1 MSALFTNYRWLG
13 AKLIIAVLLSLA
25 ALFVFRDSKGIG
37 YIESLGPDITEVV
50 DSVLGVPSTIG
61 DRGQQFMESKAEL
74 RERISELESENIVLS
89 ARGQRLEALL
99 AENRRY
105 RALLNS
111 STASDPDLTVARII
125 SVSPDI
131 QRHLVTVDRGHAD
144 GIHEGDVVINAA
156 GVMGQVVNS
165 GRSASQ
171 VLLISDASHGLPV
184 LNNRTGLRGVVEG
197 TGRLD
202 RLVIR
207 NLASTADIVEGD
219 LLVTSGLGGR
229 FVSGYPVATVTETR
243 VSGDAAYLTVWADPL
258 ADLNLESHVLI
269 LHSEHDEPQPVQVD
283 KLVERQ

>member
-13 AKLIIAVLLSLA
+13 AKVTIAVLMSLA
-25 ALFVFRDSKGIG
+25 LLFLLRDTKAVGFL
-37 YIESLGPDITEVV
+37 ESLGPDITEVV
-50 DSVLGVPSTIG
+50 DAVLGVPSVIG
-61 DRGQQFMESKAEL
+61 DRGLQFMESKAEL
-74 RERISELESENIVLS
+74 RERITELENQNIVLS

-111 STASDPDLTVARII
+111 SIASDPDLTVARII

>member
-13 AKLIIAVLLSLA
+13 AKLFIAVLLSLA
-25 ALFVFRDSKGIG
+25 LLFVFRDSKAVG
-37 YIESLGPDITEVV
+37 YVENLGPDITELLEL
-50 DSVLGVPSTIG
+50 VLGVPSAIG
-61 DRGQQFMESKAEL
+61 DRGMQFVESKAEL
-74 RERISELESENIVLS
+74 RERISELESENVVLS

-105 RALLNS
+105 RTLLNS
-111 STASDPDLTVARII
+111 SSASDPDLTVARII

-131 QRHLVTVDRGHAD
+131 QRHLVTVDRGGAH
-144 GIHEGDVVINAA
+144 GIHEGDVVINAS

-165 GRSASQ
+165 GRFASQ

-229 FVSGYPVATVTETR
+229 FVSGYPVATVSETR

-258 ADLNLESHVLI
+258 ADLDLESHVLI
-269 LHSEHDEPQPVQVD
+269 LHSEQDKAQPAQADELADLQ
-283 KLVERQ
+283 

>member
-13 AKLIIAVLLSLA
+13 AKLIVAVLLSLA
-25 ALFVFRDSKGIG
+25 LLFLFRDSKAVG
-37 YIESLGPDITEVV
+37 YIHSLGPDLTEVV
-50 DSVLGVPSTIG
+50 DLVLGVPSAIG
-61 DRGQQFMESKAEL
+61 DRGLQFLESKAEL
-74 RERISELESENIVLS
+74 RERITELESENIVLS

-131 QRHLVTVDRGHAD
+131 ERHLVTVDRGVAD
-144 GIHEGDVVINAA
+144 GIHEGDVVINAS

-165 GRSASQ
+165 GRFASQ

-207 NLASTADIVEGD
+207 NLASTADIIEGD

-229 FVSGYPVATVTETR
+229 FVSGYPVATVAETR
-243 VSGDAAYLTVWADPL
+243 ISGDAAYLTVWADPL
-258 ADLNLESHVLI
+258 ADLDLESHVLI
-269 LHSEHDEPQPVQVD
+269 LHSEQDTPQPALVDSVADVQ
-283 KLVERQ
+283 

>member
-13 AKLIIAVLLSLA
+13 AKLFIAVLLSLA
-25 ALFVFRDSKGIG
+25 LLFVFRDSKAVG
-37 YIESLGPDITEVV
+37 YVENLGPDITELLEL
-50 DSVLGVPSTIG
+50 VLGVPSAIG
-61 DRGQQFMESKAEL
+61 DRGMQFVESKAEL
-74 RERISELESENIVLS
+74 RERISELESENVVLS

-105 RALLNS
+105 RTLLNS
-111 STASDPDLTVARII
+111 SSASDPDLTVARII

-131 QRHLVTVDRGHAD
+131 QRHLVTVDRGGAH
-144 GIHEGDVVINAA
+144 GIHEGDVVINAS

-229 FVSGYPVATVTETR
+229 FVSGYPVATVSETR

-258 ADLNLESHVLI
+258 ADLDLESHVLI
-269 LHSEHDEPQPVQVD
+269 LHSEQDKAQPAQADELADLQ
-283 KLVERQ
+283 

>member
-13 AKLIIAVLLSLA
+13 AKLIVAVLLSLA
-25 ALFVFRDSKGIG
+25 LLFLFRESKAVG
-37 YIESLGPDITEVV
+37 YIERLGPDITEVV
-50 DSVLGVPSTIG
+50 DLVLGVPSAIG
-61 DRGQQFMESKAEL
+61 DRGLQFMESKAEL
-74 RERISELESENIVLS
+74 RERITELESENIVLS

-111 STASDPDLTVARII
+111 SIASDPDLTVARII

-131 QRHLVTVDRGHAD
+131 QRHLVTVDRGDAH
-144 GIHEGDVVINAA
+144 GIHEGDVVINAL

-165 GRSASQ
+165 GRFASQ

-243 VSGDAAYLTVWADPL
+243 ISGDAAYLTVWADPL
-258 ADLNLESHVLI
+258 ADLDLESHVLI
-269 LHSEHDEPQPVQVD
+269 LHGEQNASQPAKVD
-283 KLVERQ
+283 KLVDLQ

>member
-13 AKLIIAVLLSLA
+13 AKLFIAVLLSLA
-25 ALFVFRDSKGIG
+25 LLFVFRDSKAVG
-37 YIESLGPDITEVV
+37 YVENLGPDITELLEL
-50 DSVLGVPSTIG
+50 VLGVPSAIG
-61 DRGQQFMESKAEL
+61 DRGMQFVESKAEL
-74 RERISELESENIVLS
+74 RERISELESENVVLS

-105 RALLNS
+105 RTLLNS
-111 STASDPDLTVARII
+111 SSASDPDLTVARII

-131 QRHLVTVDRGHAD
+131 QRHLVTVDRGVAH
-144 GIHEGDVVINAA
+144 GIHEGDVVINAS

-165 GRSASQ
+165 GRFASQ

-229 FVSGYPVATVTETR
+229 FVSGYPVATVSETR

-258 ADLNLESHVLI
+258 ADLDLESHVLI
-269 LHSEHDEPQPVQVD
+269 LHSEQDKAQPAQADELADLQ
-283 KLVERQ
+283 

>member
-1 MSALFTNYRWLG
+1 MSALFSNDRWLG
-13 AKLIIAVLLSLA
+13 AKVTVAVLTSLA
-25 ALFVFRDSKGIG
+25 LLFVFKDSKAIG
-37 YIESLGPDITEVV
+37 YVESLGPDITDLV
-50 DSVLGVPSTIG
+50 DLVLDVPSAIG
-61 DRGQQFMESKAEL
+61 DRGLQFMESKAEL
-74 RERISELESENIVLS
+74 RERITELESENIVLS

-111 STASDPDLTVARII
+111 STASDPDLTVARIV
-125 SVSPDI
+125 SVSPDV
-131 QRHLVTVDRGHAD
+131 QRHLVTVDRGDAD
-144 GIHEGDVVINAA
+144 GIHEGDVVINAS

-165 GRSASQ
+165 GRFASQ

-229 FVSGYPVATVTETR
+229 FLSGYPVATVMETE

-258 ADLNLESHVLI
+258 ADLDLESLVLI
-269 LHSEHDEPQPVQVD
+269 LHSEQDTPQPAQVD
-283 KLVERQ
+283 SAADVQ

>member
-1 MSALFTNYRWLG
+1 MSTLFTNYRWLG
-13 AKLIIAVLLSLA
+13 AKLFIAVVLSLA
-25 ALFVFRDSKGIG
+25 LLFVFRDSKAVG
-37 YIESLGPDITEVV
+37 YVENLGPDITELLEL
-50 DSVLGVPSTIG
+50 VLGVPSAIG
-61 DRGQQFMESKAEL
+61 DRGLQFMESKAEL
-74 RERISELESENIVLS
+74 RERITELESENIVLS

-111 STASDPDLTVARII
+111 SSASDPDLTVARII

-131 QRHLVTVDRGHAD
+131 QRHLVTVDRGGAH
-144 GIHEGDVVINAA
+144 GIHEGDVVINAS

-229 FVSGYPVATVTETR
+229 FVSGYPVATVSETR

-258 ADLNLESHVLI
+258 ADLDLESHVLI
-269 LHSEHDEPQPVQVD
+269 LHSEQDEGQPAQAD
-283 KLVERQ
+283 ELADLQ

>member
-13 AKLIIAVLLSLA
+13 AKLFIAVLLSLA
-25 ALFVFRDSKGIG
+25 LLFVFRDSKAVG
-37 YIESLGPDITEVV
+37 YVENLGPDITELLEL
-50 DSVLGVPSTIG
+50 VLGVPSAIG
-61 DRGQQFMESKAEL
+61 DRGMQFVESKAEL
-74 RERISELESENIVLS
+74 RKRISDLESENVVLS

-105 RALLNS
+105 RTLLNS
-111 STASDPDLTVARII
+111 SSASDPDLTVARII

-131 QRHLVTVDRGHAD
+131 QRHLVTVDRGVAH
-144 GIHEGDVVINAA
+144 GIHEGDVVINAS

-229 FVSGYPVATVTETR
+229 FVSGYPVATVSETR

-258 ADLNLESHVLI
+258 ADLDLESHVLI
-269 LHSEHDEPQPVQVD
+269 LHSEQDKAQPAQADELADLQ
-283 KLVERQ
+283 

>member
-13 AKLIIAVLLSLA
+13 AKLIVAVLLSLA
-25 ALFVFRDSKGIG
+25 LLFLFRESKAVG

-50 DSVLGVPSTIG
+50 DLVLGIPSAIG
-61 DRGQQFMESKAEL
+61 DRGLQFMESKAEL
-74 RERISELESENIVLS
+74 RERITELESENIVLS

-111 STASDPDLTVARII
+111 SIASDPDLTVARII

-131 QRHLVTVDRGHAD
+131 QRHLVTVDRGDAH
-144 GIHEGDVVINAA
+144 GIHEGDVVINAL

-165 GRSASQ
+165 GRFASQ

-258 ADLNLESHVLI
+258 ADLDLESHVLI
-269 LHSEHDEPQPVQVD
+269 LHGEHDESQPAKADELVD
-283 KLVERQ
+283 LQ

>member
-13 AKLIIAVLLSLA
+13 AKLIVAVLLSLA
-25 ALFVFRDSKGIG
+25 LLFLFRESKAVG

-50 DSVLGVPSTIG
+50 NLVLGIPSAIG
-61 DRGQQFMESKAEL
+61 DRGLQFIESKAEL
-74 RERISELESENIVLS
+74 RERITELESENIVLS

-111 STASDPDLTVARII
+111 SIASDPDLTVARII

-131 QRHLVTVDRGHAD
+131 QRHLVTVDRGDAH
-144 GIHEGDVVINAA
+144 GIHEGDVVINAL

-165 GRSASQ
+165 GRFASQ

-229 FVSGYPVATVTETR
+229 FVSGYPVATVTDTR
-243 VSGDAAYLTVWADPL
+243 FSGDAAYLTVWADPL
-258 ADLNLESHVLI
+258 ADLDLESHILI
-269 LHSEHDEPQPVQVD
+269 LNGEHDESQPAQVD
-283 KLVERQ
+283 KLVDLQ

>member
-13 AKLIIAVLLSLA
+13 AKVTIAVLMSLA
-25 ALFVFRDSKGIG
+25 LLFLLRDTKAVGFL
-37 YIESLGPDITEVV
+37 ESLGPDITEVV
-50 DSVLGVPSTIG
+50 DAVLGVPSVIG
-61 DRGQQFMESKAEL
+61 DRGLQFMESKAEL
-74 RERISELESENIVLS
+74 RERITELENQNIVLS

-111 STASDPDLTVARII
+111 SIASDPDLTVARII

-269 LHSEHDEPQPVQVD
+269 LHSEHDESQPVQVD

>member
-131 QRHLVTVDRGHAD
+131 QRHLVTVDRGLAD
-144 GIHEGDVVINAA
+144 GIHEGDVVINAV

-165 GRSASQ
+165 GRFASQ

-184 LNNRTGLRGVVEG
+184 LNNRTGLRGVIEG
-197 TGRLD
+197 AGRLD

-243 VSGDAAYLTVWADPL
+243 ISGDAAYLTVWARPL
-258 ADLNLESHVLI
+258 ADLALESHVLI
-269 LHSEHDEPQPVQVD
+269 LHSEHHDSLPAKADAIVD
-283 KLVERQ
+283 LQ

>member
-13 AKLIIAVLLSLA
+13 AKLIVAVLLSLA
-25 ALFVFRDSKGIG
+25 LLFLFRESKAVG

-50 DSVLGVPSTIG
+50 DLVLGIPSAIG
-61 DRGQQFMESKAEL
+61 DRGLQFIESKAEL
-74 RERISELESENIVLS
+74 RERITELESENIVLS

-111 STASDPDLTVARII
+111 SIASDPDLTVARII

-131 QRHLVTVDRGHAD
+131 QRHLVTVDRGDAH
-144 GIHEGDVVINAA
+144 GIHEGDVVINAL

-165 GRSASQ
+165 GRFASQ

-258 ADLNLESHVLI
+258 ADLDLESHVLI
-269 LHSEHDEPQPVQVD
+269 LHGEHDEPQPPQVD
-283 KLVERQ
+283 KLVDLQ

>member
-13 AKLIIAVLLSLA
+13 AKLIVAVLLSLA
-25 ALFVFRDSKGIG
+25 LLFLFRESKAVG

-50 DSVLGVPSTIG
+50 DLVLGIPSAIG
-61 DRGQQFMESKAEL
+61 DRGLQFMESKAEL
-74 RERISELESENIVLS
+74 RERITELESENIVLS

-111 STASDPDLTVARII
+111 SIASDPDLTVARII

-131 QRHLVTVDRGHAD
+131 QRHLVTVDRGDAH
-144 GIHEGDVVINAA
+144 GIHEGDVVINAL

-165 GRSASQ
+165 GRFASQ

-258 ADLNLESHVLI
+258 ADLDLESHVLI
-269 LHSEHDEPQPVQVD
+269 LHGEHDESQPTQVD
-283 KLVERQ
+283 KLVDLQ

>member
-1 MSALFTNYRWLG
+1 M
-13 AKLIIAVLLSLA
+13 
-25 ALFVFRDSKGIG
+25 
-37 YIESLGPDITEVV
+37 
-50 DSVLGVPSTIG
+50 LGVPSAIG
-61 DRGQQFMESKAEL
+61 DRGLQLVESKAEL
-74 RERISELESENIVLS
+74 RERIAELESENIVLK

-111 STASDPDLTVARII
+111 SIASDPDLTVARIT

-131 QRHLVTVDRGHAD
+131 QRHLVTVDRGKTH
-144 GIHEGDVVINAA
+144 GIYEGDVVINAA
-156 GVMGQVVNS
+156 GVMGQVVTA
-165 GRSASQ
+165 GRFASQ

-184 LNNRTGLRGVVEG
+184 LNNRTGLRGVIEG

-229 FVSGYPVATVTETR
+229 FFSGYPVATVTETR

-258 ADLNLESHVLI
+258 ADLDLESHVLI
-269 LHSEHDEPQPVQVD
+269 LHSEQGESQAAQVD
-283 KLVERQ
+283 GIADIQ

>member
-13 AKLIIAVLLSLA
+13 AKLVVAVLLSLA
-25 ALFVFRDSKGIG
+25 LLFLFRESKAVG

-50 DSVLGVPSTIG
+50 DLVLGIPSAIG
-61 DRGQQFMESKAEL
+61 DRGLQFMESKAEL
-74 RERISELESENIVLS
+74 RERITELESENIVLS

-111 STASDPDLTVARII
+111 SIASDPDLTVARII

-131 QRHLVTVDRGHAD
+131 QRHLVTVDRGGAR
-144 GIHEGDVVINAA
+144 GIHEGDVVINAL

-165 GRSASQ
+165 GRFASQ

-243 VSGDAAYLTVWADPL
+243 VSGDAAYLTVWANPVAKLD
-258 ADLNLESHVLI
+258 LESHVLI
-269 LHSEHDEPQPVQVD
+269 LQSEEDDTVRVD
-283 KLVERQ
+283 SATVANAQ

>member
-13 AKLIIAVLLSLA
+13 AKLIVAILLSLA
-25 ALFVFRDSKGIG
+25 LLFLFRESKAVG

-50 DSVLGVPSTIG
+50 DLVLRVPSAIG
-61 DRGQQFMESKAEL
+61 DRGLQFMESKAEL
-74 RERISELESENIVLS
+74 RERITELESENIVLS

-131 QRHLVTVDRGHAD
+131 ERHLVTVDRGVAD
-144 GIHEGDVVINAA
+144 GIHEGDVVINAL

-165 GRSASQ
+165 GRFASQ

-207 NLASTADIVEGD
+207 NLASTADIIEGD

-243 VSGDAAYLTVWADPL
+243 ISGDAAYLTVWADPL
-258 ADLNLESHVLI
+258 ADLDLESHVLI
-269 LHSEHDEPQPVQVD
+269 LHSEHRDSQSAKAD
-283 KLVERQ
+283 KLVDPQ

>member
-13 AKLIIAVLLSLA
+13 AKLIVAVLLSLA
-25 ALFVFRDSKGIG
+25 LLFLFRESKAVG

-50 DSVLGVPSTIG
+50 DLVLGIPSAIG
-61 DRGQQFMESKAEL
+61 DRGLQFMESKAEL
-74 RERISELESENIVLS
+74 RERITELESENMVLS

-111 STASDPDLTVARII
+111 SIASDPDLTVARII

-131 QRHLVTVDRGHAD
+131 QRHLVTVDRGDAH
-144 GIHEGDVVINAA
+144 GIHEGDVVINAL

-165 GRSASQ
+165 GRFASQ

-229 FVSGYPVATVTETR
+229 FVSGYPVATLTETR

-258 ADLNLESHVLI
+258 ADLDLESHVLI
-269 LHSEHDEPQPVQVD
+269 LHSEHDESQPEQVD
-283 KLVERQ
+283 KLVELQ

>member
-1 MSALFTNYRWLG
+1 MTTLFTNYRWLG
-13 AKLIIAVLLSLA
+13 AKLTVAALLSLTL
-25 ALFVFRDSKGIG
+25 LFVFRDSKAVS
-37 YIESLGPDITEVV
+37 YVESLGPDITEVV
-50 DSVLGVPSTIG
+50 DSVLGVPTAIG
-61 DRGQQFMESKAEL
+61 DRGLQLVESKAEL
-74 RERISELESENIVLS
+74 RERIAELESENIVLK

-111 STASDPDLTVARII
+111 SIASDPDLTVARIT

-131 QRHLVTVDRGHAD
+131 QRHLVTVDRGETH
-144 GIHEGDVVINAA
+144 GIYEGDVVINAA
-156 GVMGQVVNS
+156 GVMGQVVTA
-165 GRSASQ
+165 GRFASQ

-184 LNNRTGLRGVVEG
+184 LNNRTGLRGVIEG

-229 FVSGYPVATVTETR
+229 FFSGYPVATVTETR
-243 VSGDAAYLTVWADPL
+243 ISGDAAYLTVWADPL
-258 ADLNLESHVLI
+258 ADLDLESHVLI
-269 LHSEHDEPQPVQVD
+269 LHSEQGESQAAQVD
-283 KLVERQ
+283 GIADIQ

>member
-13 AKLIIAVLLSLA
+13 AKLIVAVLLSL
-25 ALFVFRDSKGIG
+25 LFLFRESKAVG

-50 DSVLGVPSTIG
+50 DLVLGIPSTAIG
-61 DRGQQFMESKAEL
+61 DRGLQFMESKAEL
-74 RERISELESENIVLS
+74 RERITELESENIVLS

-111 STASDPDLTVARII
+111 SIASDPDLTVARII

-131 QRHLVTVDRGHAD
+131 QRHLVTVDRGDAH
-144 GIHEGDVVINAA
+144 GIHEGDVVINAL

-165 GRSASQ
+165 GRFASQ

-207 NLASTADIVEGD
+207 NSLGTADY
-219 LLVTSGLGGR
+219 R
-229 FVSGYPVATVTETR
+229 R
-243 VSGDAAYLTVWADPL
+243 
-258 ADLNLESHVLI
+258 
-269 LHSEHDEPQPVQVD
+269 
-283 KLVERQ
+283 R